1 MVKSLNMETTCKEKP
16 ENSNPGGHRM
26 IDGTTELEE
35 IYKTEENKTLVKNF
49 VEEILVSG
57 KMENSAHT

>member
-1 MVKSLNMETTCKEKP
+1 
-16 ENSNPGGHRM
+16 M

-49 VEEILVSG
+49 LEEILVSG
-57 KMENSAHT
+57 NMENSALA